1 MRSEDAGATAGLLR
15 VGQRLRRFDTRR
27 PWALDTALVLLL
39 FLNFCLP
46 DLGGVRHEDGPV
58 AFSDLPAGEMV
69 VLQLALLVPLWWRRR
84 APMAVFHVVMLVF
97 IAQCLSGVLLRAD
110 AAVGIAFYSLV
121 RYGRLDRLIWA
132 APVLLASFGP
142 VTWRLSD
149 RMGVSDVL
157 FFLASVFTAAGALAI
172 AVRLRQANV
181 AALRDRAERLEV
193 EREQRDRLATAT
205 ERTRVAREVHDIV
218 GHSLSVIVSLAD
230 AGAYAVGTAPERSR
244 EALQLIGDT
253 GRKSL
258 AELRR
263 TVGVLRDDEGA
274 PDLRPQPGLAD
285 LDELC
290 ERIRAAGPGI
300 EYRTAGD
307 FTHLDRGVQVTA
319 FRIVQEALTNTLRYA
334 GSHTTVTLAVTAGHD
349 RLHIEVRDSGPPGGS
364 AANDTGNPAREG
376 HGLAGMRERA
386 AIYGGT
392 VDAGPVPGGGWH
404 VTADLDAVRLEE
416 HA

>member
-1 MRSEDAGATAGLLR
+1 MRSEAAGLLR
-15 VGQRLRRFDTRR
+15 MGQWLRRFDTRR
-27 PWALDTALVLLL
+27 PWAFDTALIVLL

-69 VLQLALLVPLWWRRR
+69 WLQLALLVPLWWRRR

-97 IAQCLSGVLLRAD
+97 IAQALAGVLLRAD
-110 AAVGIAFYSLV
+110 AAVGIAFYSLI
-121 RYGRLDRLIWA
+121 RYGRWERLIWA

-172 AVRLRQANV
+172 AVRLRHANV

-205 ERTRVAREVHDIV
+205 ERTRVAREMHDIV

-230 AGAYAVGTAPERSR
+230 AGAYAVGSAPERSR

-263 TVGVLRDDEGA
+263 TVGVLRDDDGA

-285 LDELC
+285 IGDLC
-290 ERIRAAGPGI
+290 ERIRAAGPSI

-307 FTHLDRGVQVTA
+307 LTGLDRGVQVTA
-319 FRIVQEALTNTLRYA
+319 YRIVQEALTNTLKYA
-334 GSHTTVTLAVTAGHD
+334 GPHTAVKLSVTATHD
-349 RLHIEVRDSGPPGGS
+349 RLHIDVRDSGPAVP
-364 AANDTGNPAREG
+364 AVPPAREG
-376 HGLAGMRERA
+376 HGLVGMRERA
-386 AIYGGT
+386 AIYGGAVT
-392 VDAGPVPGGGWH
+392 AGPVPGGGWR
-404 VTADLDAVRLEE
+404 VTADLGAIRAE
-416 HA
+416 AGA

>member
-1 MRSEDAGATAGLLR
+1 MRSEDATATAGLLR
-15 VGQRLRRFDTRR
+15 LGQRLRRFDTRR
-27 PWALDTALVLLL
+27 PWALDTALVVLL

-69 VLQLALLVPLWWRRR
+69 ALQLALLVPLWWRRR
-84 APMAVFHVVMLVF
+84 APMITFHVVMLVF
-97 IAQCLSGVLLRAD
+97 IVQCLDGVLLRAD

-121 RYGRLDRLIWA
+121 RYGRFDRLIGA

-157 FFLASVFTAAGALAI
+157 FFLVSVYTAAGALAI

-205 ERTRVAREVHDIV
+205 ERTRVAREMHDIV

-230 AGAYAVGTAPERSR
+230 AGAYAVSTAPERGR

-263 TVGVLRDDEGA
+263 TVGVLRDDESA

-285 LDELC
+285 IDELC
-290 ERIRAAGPGI
+290 ERIRAAGPSI

-319 FRIVQEALTNTLRYA
+319 FRIVQEALTNTLKYA
-334 GSHTTVTLAVTAGHD
+334 GTHTAVTLSVTAEHD
-349 RLHIEVRDSGPPGGS
+349 RLRLDIRDSGPPEGS
-364 AANDTGNPAREG
+364 APAGGDRASEG
-376 HGLAGMRERA
+376 HGLVGMRERA

-392 VDAGPVPGGGWH
+392 VDAGPMPGGGWR
-404 VTADLDAVRLEE
+404 VTADLDAVRLERLP
-416 HA
+416 